1 MQNKENI
8 VSAGRHPNEVIFTR
22 VFDAPRQMVWDAW
35 TKEESLLE
43 WFGPAGSKMTHAK
56 MDFKVGGSFHY
67 GMKFGEHGEIWG
79 IWHFREIN
87 PPKNMQLIQSFSD
100 KDRGITSH
108 PMAPTWPKKM
118 LSTTTF
124 EETVDEGTGGAGDA
138 RARDGKARVKTTIM
152 IHWEPFEATQEEIDT
167 FNAAR
172 PSMNEGWSG
181 TFAQLDA
188 FLAKK
193 HKGGV

>member
-8 VSAGRHPNEVIFTR
+8 VSAGRHPNEVVFTR
-22 VFDAPRQMVWDAW
+22 TFDAPLQMVWDAW

-67 GMKFGEHGEIWG
+67 GMQFGEHGEIWG
-79 IWHFREIN
+79 IWHFHEIN
-87 PPKNMQLIQSFSD
+87 PPKSMQLIQSFSD

-108 PMAPTWPKKM
+108 PMSPTWPKKM

-124 EETVDEGTGGAGDA
+124 EEAGG
-138 RARDGKARVKTTIM
+138 KTTIR
-152 IHWEPFEATQEEIDT
+152 IHWEPFEATQTEIDT

-181 TFAQLDA
+181 TFAQLDTY
-188 FLAKK
+188 LAQKQK
-193 HKGGV
+193 